1 MNLNVTG
8 ITNVL
13 VCKKTHRKLLTT
25 VQRGGGYFP
34 YILLNEI
41 QTMFSQLDSR
51 FVYWSCALCQKP
63 RISGFEKEQNMAFEG
78 GTVSQNF
85 IRVTY

>member
-13 VCKKTHRKLLTT
+13 VCKKTHRKLMTT
-25 VQRGGGYFP
+25 MQGGGGGYFP

-51 FVYWSCALCQKP
+51 FVY
-63 RISGFEKEQNMAFEG
+63 
-78 GTVSQNF
+78 
-85 IRVTY
+85 